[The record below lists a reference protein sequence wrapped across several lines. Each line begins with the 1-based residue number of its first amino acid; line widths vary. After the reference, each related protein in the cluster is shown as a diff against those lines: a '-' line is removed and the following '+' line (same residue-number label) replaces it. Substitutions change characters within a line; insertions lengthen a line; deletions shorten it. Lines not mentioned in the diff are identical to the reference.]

1 MQRNLL
7 KNRCISCQNKHI
19 FFIRDTAI
27 LKNKVSVRLEILSD
41 AAEDSSLLGCDTMSL
56 GEWCPG
62 RSCAPSYSV
71 SSSARRI
78 RLTMHHSM

>member
-1 MQRNLL
+1 MHQLPE
-7 KNRCISCQNKHI
+7 QTYI
-19 FFIRDTAI
+19 FRDTAV

-41 AAEDSSLLGCDTMSL
+41 AAEDSSLLGRDTMSL

-71 SSSARRI
+71 SNSARRI
-78 RLTMHHSM
+78 RLTMQHSV